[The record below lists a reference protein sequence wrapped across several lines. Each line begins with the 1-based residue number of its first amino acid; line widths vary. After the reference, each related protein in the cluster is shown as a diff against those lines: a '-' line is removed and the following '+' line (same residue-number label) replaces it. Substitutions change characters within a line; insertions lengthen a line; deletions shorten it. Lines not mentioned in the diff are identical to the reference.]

1 MACVIPAR
9 CFFFDECID
18 DETLG
23 AYFDKKE
30 NKSIVSVFFVVLFCF
45 FINILLGHCVFVVS
59 WIDTIDDLFI
69 VYLFTSFLN

>member
-30 NKSIVSVFFVVLFCF
+30 NKSIVSVFVLFCCF
-45 FINILLGHCVFVVS
+45 VFSSTYFLVTAS
-59 WIDTIDDLFI
+59 SFDD
-69 VYLFTSFLN
+69 

>member
-30 NKSIVSVFFVVLFCF
+30 NKSIVSVFFLFCF
-45 FINILLGHCVFVVS
+45 VFSSTYFLVTASSLSVGLTRLTIFSSFISLLVS
-59 WIDTIDDLFI
+59 
-69 VYLFTSFLN
+69 

>member
-30 NKSIVSVFFVVLFCF
+30 NKSIVSVFFFVLFCF
-45 FINILLGHCVFVVS
+45 FHQHTS
-59 WIDTIDDLFI
+59 WSLRLRCQLD
-69 VYLFTSFLN
+69 